1 MFAYRMVGSHHGH
14 DGTSDDYCQLYK
26 YLSGM
31 LWKVNSLF
39 IRKTMESKIKSYV
52 IVSKVSDAAAISHN
66 NGDPEKPF
74 KDPVKIFINQ
84 CSIT

>member
-1 MFAYRMVGSHHGH
+1 MVGSHHGH

-66 NGDPEKPF
+66 MAIPKSRS
-74 KDPVKIFINQ
+74 KIR
-84 CSIT
+84 

>member
-31 LWKVNSLF
+31 LWKVNSRF
-39 IRKTMESKIKSYV
+39 IRKTMESKIKSY
-52 IVSKVSDAAAISHN
+52 IAVSKESDAAAISHN
-66 NGDPEKPF
+66 TAIPKSRSM
-74 KDPVKIFINQ
+74 IR
-84 CSIT
+84 